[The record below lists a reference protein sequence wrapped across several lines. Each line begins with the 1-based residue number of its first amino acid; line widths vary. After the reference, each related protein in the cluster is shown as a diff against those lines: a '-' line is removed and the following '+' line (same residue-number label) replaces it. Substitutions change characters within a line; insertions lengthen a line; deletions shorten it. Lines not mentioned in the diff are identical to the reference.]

1 MKERLKKSSGITLI
15 ALIITIIVMLILV
28 AVTVN
33 LANENGGLF
42 VRTRQAKVDTAY
54 RAEQENL
61 LMYMYGEDYDATTG
75 KLNLE
80 GVKNKLN
87 QDTSGRWKD
96 INLNDNST
104 ELTVVGA
111 QSGKT
116 HIILSNGT
124 IDGKPDASK
133 DEGTPISEFTSG
145 MELGKVSFAGTI
157 NKVKDFTSYKDS
169 HGDYSIE
176 SISCHN
182 SNGDTLKLNFTKAVD
197 ESTYA
202 ILISNFNE
210 SEESYTMYG
219 GWLYV
224 FEALD
229 NVEIDD
235 AGTLTTES
243 AGWYTMDTNSG
254 EIVKMTQ
261 MPEFDGYVVDNMS
274 DAELEALKT
283 SNMFFANVLV
293 QK

>member
-1 MKERLKKSSGITLI
+1 
-15 ALIITIIVMLILV
+15 
-28 AVTVN
+28 
-33 LANENGGLF
+33 
-42 VRTRQAKVDTAY
+42 
-54 RAEQENL
+54 
-61 LMYMYGEDYDATTG
+61 
-75 KLNLE
+75 
-80 GVKNKLN
+80 
-87 QDTSGRWKD
+87 
-96 INLNDNST
+96 
-104 ELTVVGA
+104 
-111 QSGKT
+111 
-116 HIILSNGT
+116 
-124 IDGKPDASK
+124 
-133 DEGTPISEFTSG
+133 
-145 MELGKVSFAGTI
+145 MELGKVSFAGAI
-157 NKVKDFTSYKDS
+157 NKVKDFTRYKDS

-182 SNGDTLKLNFTKAVD
+182 SNGDTLKLKFTKAVD

-202 ILISNFNE
+202 IAISNFNE

-219 GWLYV
+219 EWLYV

-235 AGTLTTES
+235 AWTLTTES

-274 DAELEALKT
+274 EEALKT